1 MLDCCSLRYYGRRFL
16 FCRGRLSNTCN
27 QPTFSSSLSL
37 PFFERVPFPIPIFNS
52 SLARKEKVGRGTFRE
67 TLGDRERE
75 RERARRFRLPL
86 ITLISNP
93 LAKVVVSFP
102 LQRLRI
108 ARNRDNNSIGN
119 RNYGAPFPDT
129 GTSPSFPPAAP

>member
-37 PFFERVPFPIPIFNS
+37 PFFERAPFPIPIFNS

-67 TLGDRERE
+67 TLRDRERE
-75 RERARRFRLPL
+75 RESSSISSTVNNTDLESAREGDRFLSSATPSYRAKP
-86 ITLISNP
+86 
-93 LAKVVVSFP
+93 
-102 LQRLRI
+102 
-108 ARNRDNNSIGN
+108 G
-119 RNYGAPFPDT
+119 
-129 GTSPSFPPAAP
+129 